1 MRDLPIGVAHGF
13 VLFGRDWG
21 ILAGIGAYFLSID
34 CSGSRCLDMVN
45 AVVSWVRGNSCPFG
59 IPF

>member
-34 CSGSRCLDMVN
+34 
-45 AVVSWVRGNSCPFG
+45 
-59 IPF
+59 